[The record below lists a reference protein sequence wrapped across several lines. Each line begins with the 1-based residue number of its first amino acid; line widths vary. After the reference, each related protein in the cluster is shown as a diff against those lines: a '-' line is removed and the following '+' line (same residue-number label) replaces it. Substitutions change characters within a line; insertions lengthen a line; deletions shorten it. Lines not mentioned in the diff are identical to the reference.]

1 MKHKIFIIS
10 DGTGKTAE
18 GALKSA
24 IAQFHTDNV
33 ELIINSKITDVSYI
47 EKIIEKAKSL
57 NGFVVHTIVS
67 EKLRN
72 KILELGRL
80 NEVVTIDLMGPLL
93 AQLAERL
100 STTPSEV
107 PGLFRKL
114 NKSYF
119 QRIEAMEFAF
129 RHDDGQR
136 IEELDNAEI
145 ILVGVSR
152 TFKTPLSIYFAFKG
166 WMVANVPIIEGI
178 APPEILFK
186 VKDKKIFGLHSNARA
201 LTMLRSV
208 RDKHLGGGTGNY
220 ADRGYVQNELDF
232 ALSVFKKLKDCRII
246 NVTNKPIEEI
256 SSEIL
261 KILRKID
268 NRKPVSG
275 EV

>member
-1 MKHKIFIIS
+1 MKHQIFIIS
-10 DGTGKTAE
+10 DGTGRTAE

-24 IAQFHTDNV
+24 IAQFRTDEV
-33 ELIINSKITDVSYI
+33 ELIINSKVHSESRI
-47 EKIIEKAKSL
+47 EKIIKRAKKV
-57 NGFVVHTIVS
+57 NGFIVHTIVS

-72 KILELGRL
+72 KILDTGML

-100 STTPSEV
+100 STFPSEI

-136 IEELDNAEI
+136 IEELDKAEL

-178 APPEILFK
+178 EPPEILFK
-186 VKDKKIFGLHSNARA
+186 VKNKSIFA
-201 LTMLRSV
+201 LTTSSAALSRLRSV

-220 ADRGYVQNELDF
+220 AEIGYVQSELNF
-232 ALSVFKKLKDCRII
+232 ALSVFKNIPGCKII

-261 KILRKID
+261 KILMMKA
-268 NRKPVSG
+268 NG
-275 EV
+275 

>member
-1 MKHKIFIIS
+1 MKQQIFIIS
-10 DGTGKTAE
+10 DGTGRTAE

-24 IAQFHTDNV
+24 IAQFGTDEV
-33 ELIINSKITDVSYI
+33 ELIINSKVRSENRI
-47 EKIIEKAKSL
+47 EKIIKRARRV

-67 EKLRN
+67 ERLRN
-72 KILELGRL
+72 KILEFGML

-100 STTPSEV
+100 SATPSEV

-136 IEELDNAEI
+136 IEELDKAEL

-166 WMVANVPIIEGI
+166 WMVANVPIIEGME
-178 APPEILFK
+178 PPDILFE
-186 VKDKKIFGLHSNARA
+186 VADKSIFGLDTSAGA
-201 LTMLRSV
+201 LSILRSV

-220 ADRGYVQNELDF
+220 ADRMYVQSELNF
-232 ALSVFKKLKDCRII
+232 AHSIFNRIKNCKI
-246 NVTNKPIEEI
+246 IKVTNKPIEEI
-256 SSEIL
+256 ASEIL
-261 KILRKID
+261 D
-268 NRKPVSG
+268 NIRDNSA
-275 EV
+275 